1 MESLSDEVWDVV
13 IAGTS
18 IPQSLLALALSRSD
32 KKILHVDRHSYYGG
46 DDAGLS
52 LADAQAWAE
61 DLRQCVQIVPRDF
74 CITDDL
80 AATSRVF
87 KDASISRFAD
97 DDSGPP
103 ISLGPSRSYTLS
115 LSPQIIYAK
124 SEFLPSLVS
133 SQIHTQ
139 LEFLAVG
146 SLWVLSDGQL
156 HKIPSTREDVFN
168 DESLS
173 MKDKRGLMKFLR
185 YVMQEEETTTG
196 SEKDNAS
203 ISLKAALSK
212 KFKIP
217 DSLQAPLVALALSPV
232 AANLVPFDKALA
244 RIRRHMRSM
253 GHFGQGFGAVVAK
266 YGGTAEIAQ
275 VACRAGAVGGG
286 VYLLGHGLQDLDA
299 TSNTPAPQG
308 TDGGDIPLIE
318 CTLSDGTRIRAR
330 YVVGNRDDIPAVKDT
345 TQEVASFCTTW
356 RSVNVIADPLRSM
369 FPQTSDNGPIPAVAI
384 ILVDDGTPDNDQ
396 NPIYLQIHS
405 EDTGECPAGQ
415 CLIYASVVSE
425 DGSSKD
431 RLQAAV
437 RGFLETAGA
446 KDSLLWSLSYRA
458 VGPDIFSNSD
468 YPPLRKHSQFIIFPH
483 KPQDVAFDDGILH
496 AVNEAWQVIL
506 GPEVTA
512 NSTFLRFEERESEI
526 ED

>member
-18 IPQSLLALALSRSD
+18 IPQSLLALALSRSG
-32 KKILHVDRHSYYGG
+32 KKILHVDRHAYYGG

-52 LADAQAWAE
+52 LDDAQSWVE
-61 DLRQCVQIVPRDF
+61 DLRQFRSTVYKDAFISRY
-74 CITDDL
+74 TDDE
-80 AATSRVF
+80 SRTP
-87 KDASISRFAD
+87 S
-97 DDSGPP
+97 
-103 ISLGPSRSYTLS
+103 SLGPSRSYTLS

-146 SLWVLSDGQL
+146 SFWVLDDGKL

-185 YVMQEEETTTG
+185 YVIQEEEESTT
-196 SEKDNAS
+196 AS
-203 ISLKAALSK
+203 KEDSTSMSLKDALTTE
-212 KFKIP
+212 FKIP

-232 AANLVPFDKALA
+232 PADSVPFDKALV
-244 RIRRHMRSM
+244 RIRRHMKSM

-266 YGGTAEIAQ
+266 YGGTAEISQ

-286 VYLLGHGLQDLDA
+286 VYLLGHALQALSA
-299 TSNTPAPQG
+299 PANTPVLAPL
-308 TDGGDIPLIE
+308 DGGDSTLVE
-318 CTLSDGTRIRAR
+318 CTLSDGTRIRTR
-330 YVVGNRDDIPAVKDT
+330 YVAGNRDDIPISKDVVE
-345 TQEVASFCTTW
+345 EVASLCTTW
-356 RSVNVIADPLRSM
+356 RSIHIIADPLKSM
-369 FPQTSDNGPIPAVAI
+369 FPPTSENGPIPAVTI
-384 ILVDDGTPDNDQ
+384 VLVNGGTPEHGKD
-396 NPIYLQIHS
+396 PVYLQIHS

-425 DGSSKD
+425 DASSED
-431 RLQAAV
+431 RLEDAV
-437 RGFLETAGA
+437 RLFLDTVGA
-446 KDSLLWSLSYRA
+446 KDTLLWSLSYRA
-458 VGPDIFSNSD
+458 LGPAIDRTFNS
-468 YPPLRKHSQFIIFPH
+468 PPSRKHTPVIIFPP
-483 KPQDVAFDDGILH
+483 KPQDIAFDDGILH
-496 AVNEAWQVIL
+496 AVNDAWQVIM
-506 GPEVTA
+506 GSEAATR
-512 NSTFLRFEERESEI
+512 STFLRFEERDTEL

>member
-1 MESLSDEVWDVV
+1 MESLSDDVWDVV
-13 IAGTS
+13 ITGTS

-52 LADAQAWAE
+52 LADAQAWVE
-61 DLRQCVQIVPRDF
+61 DLRQS
-74 CITDDL
+74 
-80 AATSRVF
+80 TSRVF
-87 KDASISRFAD
+87 KDASISRFAED
-97 DDSGPP
+97 GSGPP

-146 SLWVLSDGQL
+146 SLWVLGDGQL

-185 YVMQEEETTTG
+185 YVMQEEEESTTG
-196 SEKDNAS
+196 SEKGNTS
-203 ISLKAALSK
+203 ISLKVALST

-217 DSLQAPLVALALSPV
+217 DSLQAPLVVLALSPI
-232 AANLVPFDKALA
+232 AADLLPFDKALA

-308 TDGGDIPLIE
+308 TDGGDISLIE
-318 CTLSDGTRIRAR
+318 CTLSNGTRIRAR
-330 YVVGNRDDIPAVKDT
+330 YVVGNRDDIPAVKGAT
-345 TQEVASFCTTW
+345 EEVVSFCTTW

-369 FPQTSDNGPIPAVAI
+369 FPPTSDNGPIPAVAI
-384 ILVDDGTPDNDQ
+384 VLVDDGTPHNDQ

-437 RGFLETAGA
+437 RGFLDTVSA

-458 VGPDIFSNSD
+458 VGPGIFSTSD
-468 YPPLRKHSQFIIFPH
+468 YPPPRKHSQVILFPP

-506 GPEVTA
+506 GPEVAA